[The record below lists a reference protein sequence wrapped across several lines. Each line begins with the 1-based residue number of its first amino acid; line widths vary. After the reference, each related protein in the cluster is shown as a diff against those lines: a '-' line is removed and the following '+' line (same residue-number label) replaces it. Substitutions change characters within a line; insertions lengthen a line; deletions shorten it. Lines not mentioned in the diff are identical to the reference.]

1 MKTIIKQSR
10 RKAAAYSAVV
20 ATKAGFTIVELLT
33 VMSIIVILIGILVPA
48 LNASKRYAK
57 TLAQRAQFKGIDD
70 MLADFSSRDE
80 STRGYPPSEA
90 LDPTGESYCGAMKL
104 AEAMVGLDML
114 GFHPDS
120 AWRRDG
126 TVGGTLK
133 LYNLPA
139 TPTDVY
145 ETNLRARWGPFV
157 PIQSAYKLWHIYSTG
172 NVGDFSADSVVL
184 CDVYSNV
191 TNLDPT
197 PGARRKIGMPILYY
211 RADPANIGHDATKLP
226 ASPTTPNTNIYNYWD
241 NEELLGLGKPEQ
253 PTFVHALHDPQV
265 FMNNLRDHK
274 IVPPS
279 PPRPYR
285 PDSYILIS
293 AGYDGEYGTADDV
306 YNFDW
311 KAK

>member
-1 MKTIIKQSR
+1 MKTITKQSR
-10 RKAAAYSAVV
+10 RKTAAYSAVV

-80 STRGYPPSEA
+80 STRGYPPSNA
-90 LDPTGESYCGAMKL
+90 LDPAIKPYCGAMKL

-120 AWRRDG
+120 AWRADG
-126 TVGGTLK
+126 TINGNVATL
-133 LYNLPA
+133 LYGLPA
-139 TPTDVY
+139 TPADVY
-145 ETNLRARWGPFV
+145 QTNLRARWGPFL
-157 PIQSAYKLWHIYSTG
+157 PIQSAYKLVHIYGITTPFSG
-172 NVGDFSADSVVL
+172 NEVVL

-191 TNLDPT
+191 TNLDT
-197 PGARRKIGMPILYY
+197 AAGARRKIGMPILYY
-211 RADPANIGHDATKLP
+211 RADPSGISHDSSNLP
-226 ASPTTPNTNIYNYWD
+226 TPDDNKGNIYNYWD
-241 NEELLGLGKPEQ
+241 NQVLLGLGKPEN
-253 PTFVHALHDPQV
+253 PTFVHKLFAPLV
-265 FMNNLRDHK
+265 FYENMRDHK
-274 IVPPS
+274 IVLPS

-285 PDSYILIS
+285 PDSYVLIS

-306 YNFDW
+306 FNFDW

>member
-1 MKTIIKQSR
+1 MKTITKQLNR
-10 RKAAAYSAVV
+10 RPA
-20 ATKAGFTIVELLT
+20 FTIVELLT

-90 LDPTGESYCGAMKL
+90 LDPTQFSYCGAMKL

-126 TVGGTLK
+126 TINGA
-133 LYNLPA
+133 PA
-139 TPTDVY
+139 TLLYGLPETPPEPY
-145 ETNLRARWGPFV
+145 QTNLRARWGPFM
-157 PIQSAYKLWHIYSTG
+157 PIQSAYKLKHIYQTYMPTFLG
-172 NVGDFSADSVVL
+172 EEVVL

-191 TNLDPT
+191 TNRDT
-197 PGARRKIGMPILYY
+197 AAGARRKIGMPILYY
-211 RADPANIGHDATKLP
+211 RADPSNYRHDTINLP
-226 ASPTTPNTNIYNYWD
+226 ADPTAPNYNVYNYWD
-241 NEELLGLGKPEQ
+241 NEELLKLGKPED
-253 PTFVHALHDPQV
+253 PTFEHALYTPKV
-265 FMNNLRDHK
+265 FIDNLRDHK
-274 IVPPS
+274 ITTAS
-279 PPRPYR
+279 RPYR
-285 PDSYILIS
+285 PDSYVLIS

-306 YNFDW
+306 FNFDW

>member
-1 MKTIIKQSR
+1 MKTITKQLNR
-10 RKAAAYSAVV
+10 RAA
-20 ATKAGFTIVELLT
+20 FTIVELLT

-90 LDPTGESYCGAMKL
+90 LDPAGTPYCGAMKL
-104 AEAMVGLDML
+104 AEAMVGLDLL

-120 AWRRDG
+120 AWRADG
-126 TVGGTLK
+126 TIGGTLQ

-139 TPTDVY
+139 TPADVY
-145 ETNLRARWGPFV
+145 ETNLRARWGPFM
-157 PIQSAYKLWHIYSTG
+157 PIQSAYKLKHIYGITTPFSG
-172 NVGDFSADSVVL
+172 NEVVL

-191 TNLDPT
+191 TNLDTT

-211 RADPANIGHDATKLP
+211 RADPSGISHDSGNLP
-226 ASPTTPNTNIYNYWD
+226 TLDDNKGNIYNYWD
-241 NEELLGLGKPEQ
+241 NQVLLGLGKPEN
-253 PTFVHALHDPQV
+253 PTFVHTLSDPVV
-265 FMNNLRDHK
+265 FYNNLRDHK
-274 IVPPS
+274 IAPPS

-306 YNFDW
+306 FNFDW
-311 KAK
+311 KAR

>member
-1 MKTIIKQSR
+1 MKPIIKQSS
-10 RKAAAYSAVV
+10 RKPA
-20 ATKAGFTIVELLT
+20 FTIVELLT

-80 STRGYPPSEA
+80 SSRGYPPSEA
-90 LDPTGESYCGAMKL
+90 MDPTGASYCGAMKL

-120 AWRRDG
+120 AWRADG
-126 TVGGTLK
+126 TINGAGTE
-133 LYNLPA
+133 LYGLPTTNPNYQA
-139 TPTDVY
+139 
-145 ETNLRARWGPFV
+145 NLRARWGPFM
-157 PIQSAYKLWHIYSTG
+157 PIQSAYKLRHIYSGGTTPFLE
-172 NVGDFSADSVVL
+172 NLVVL

-191 TNLDPT
+191 TNLDDT

-211 RADPANIGHDATKLP
+211 RADPSNIRHDTTSLP
-226 ASPTTPNTNIYNYWD
+226 ASPTAPNLNIYNYWD
-241 NEELLGLGKPEQ
+241 NEELIKLGKQGQ
-253 PTFVHALHDPQV
+253 PTFVHKLFDPLV
-265 FMNNLRDHK
+265 FYDNMKDHK
-274 IVPPS
+274 ITTAS
-279 PPRPYR
+279 RPYR
-285 PDSYILIS
+285 PDSYVLIS

-306 YNFDW
+306 FNFDW